1 MNFREV
7 NKKLNELKQNENK
20 AKGEYL
26 LARIGSEEE
35 LISNMW
41 LDETRYQLDQFRNTK
56 ISNGGLMKKFKFT
69 TLNADHSLHKSII
82 FAKDLNDAHQLWV
95 D

>member
-26 LARIGSEEE
+26 LAGIGSEED
-35 LISNMW
+35 LISSMW
-41 LDETRYQLDQFRNTK
+41 LDETRYQLDKFRNTK
-56 ISNGGLMKKFKFT
+56 ISNGERLISF
-69 TLNADHSLHKSII
+69 I
-82 FAKDLNDAHQLWV
+82 
-95 D
+95 